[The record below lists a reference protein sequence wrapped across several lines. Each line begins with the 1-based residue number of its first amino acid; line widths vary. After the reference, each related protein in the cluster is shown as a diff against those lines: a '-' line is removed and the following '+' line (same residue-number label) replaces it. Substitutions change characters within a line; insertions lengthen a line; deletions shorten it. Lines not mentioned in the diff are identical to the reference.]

1 MSARRHVLASAALAA
16 VLCGAVV
23 LAQPSDATTIRITS
37 PLGRTGVPGVIRV
50 VAQVQTPID
59 GGVLPVRFFVDNAS
73 IGVDQDGPPYAVE
86 WTDENPYE
94 AREIRVDAEPAPG
107 VVVSDRVTLPPLEIL
122 EETSVSSVLVEATVQ
137 DKEGRYISWLE
148 KGDFSIAEDGVAQ
161 GIDLVQL
168 QDIPTTFTLLIDS
181 SQSLNRRMEMVKAA
195 ARRLATE
202 LRKGDRVIVA
212 PFRTTVEST
221 TGPTDDGPTIAEA
234 ISAIRSRGGTAI
246 LDALS
251 TLPAMFSAV
260 EGRHVVILLT
270 DGYDE
275 NSITTYDE
283 AIRALQKLQAT
294 VYVVGIGGVAGISL
308 KGETLLRRIAGQMGG
323 RAFFPNREDQ
333 LPNVHATVAADAFRR
348 YLLSYTPKNQEADGT
363 FRAISLSVINPEYR
377 IRTREG
383 YFAPKPPPVKP
394 TIEFGALDA
403 ARGTPELSADDLI
416 VVEDGVPQKVESFQ
430 EALSPMAIALVM
442 DTSGSMR
449 RAIDTAKQAARSF
462 VTALRPTDPLALVR
476 FSDKVVFEHEL
487 SDRRQTTLDAIE
499 RLDANGGTALFDALY
514 DSMAFL
520 KKRQG
525 RRAIVLLSDGRDENN
540 PGTAPGSVHTVAD
553 ALAMVRDSDT
563 TVYAI
568 GLGSNVDRPALEQL
582 AAQSGG
588 TATFPADASQL
599 DAEFR
604 RVLDELRRRY
614 VVGYTST
621 NSKRDGGWRQVV
633 VGVRQPGIT
642 IRSGGGYFAPIAA
655 KPPQGDR

>member
-1 MSARRHVLASAALAA
+1 MPARRHVLASAVLAA
-16 VLCGAVV
+16 AMCGAAV
-23 LAQPSDATTIRITS
+23 LAQPPDGTTVRITS

-50 VAQVQTPID
+50 VAQVQTPIE
-59 GGVLPVRFFVDNAS
+59 GGVLPVRFFVDDAS
-73 IGVDQDGPPYAVE
+73 IGADEDGPPYAVE

-94 AREIRVDAEPAPG
+94 ARTIRVDVESPPG
-107 VVVSDRVTLPPLEIL
+107 VVVSDTVTLPALEIL

-137 DKEGRYISWLE
+137 DKEGRYVSWLV
-148 KGDFSIAEDGVAQ
+148 KDDFAIAEDGVAQ
-161 GIDLVQL
+161 TLDLVQL

-181 SQSLNRRMEMVKAA
+181 SQSLNRRMPMVKAA

-212 PFRTTVEST
+212 PFRTRVEST
-221 TGPTDDGPTIAEA
+221 TGPTDDGQTIADA
-234 ISAIRSRGGTAI
+234 IDAIQSRGGTAI
-246 LDALS
+246 LDALT
-251 TLPAMFSAV
+251 TLPTMFSAV

-283 AIRALQKLQAT
+283 SVRALQKLQAT

-308 KGETLLRRIAGQMGG
+308 KGETLLRRIATQMGG

-363 FRAISLSVINPEYR
+363 FRAIALSVINPEYR

-403 ARGTPELSADDLI
+403 ARGMPELTAEDLV
-416 VVEDGVPQKVESFQ
+416 VVEDGVLQKVESFQ
-430 EALSPMAIALVM
+430 EAIAPMAIALVM

-449 RAIDTAKQAARSF
+449 RAMDTAKQAARSF

-487 SDRRQTTLDAIE
+487 SDRRQTTLDAID

-520 KKRQG
+520 KQRQA

-568 GLGSNVDRPALEQL
+568 GLGSNVDRAALEQL
-582 AAQSGG
+582 AARSGG
-588 TATFPADASQL
+588 TATFPADASEL

-642 IRSGGGYFAPIAA
+642 IRSAGGYYAPIAA
-655 KPPQGDR
+655 RPPQGDR

>member
-1 MSARRHVLASAALAA
+1 MPARRHVLASAALAA
-16 VLCGAVV
+16 ALGGAAV
-23 LAQPSDATTIRITS
+23 LAQPPDGTTVRITS

-59 GGVLPVRFFVDNAS
+59 GGILPVRFFVDNAP
-73 IGVDQDGPPYAVE
+73 IGADDDGPPYAVE

-94 AREIRVDAEPAPG
+94 AREIRVDVEPAPG
-107 VVVSDRVTLPPLEIL
+107 LVVSDTVTLPPLEIL

-137 DKEGRYISWLE
+137 DKDGRYISWLL
-148 KGDFSIAEDGVAQ
+148 KDDFSIAEDGVAQ
-161 GIDLVQL
+161 ALDLVQL

-212 PFRTTVEST
+212 PFRTSVEST

-234 ISAIRSRGGTAI
+234 IAAIRSRGGTAI
-246 LDALS
+246 LDALT
-251 TLPAMFSAV
+251 TLPEMFSAV
-260 EGRHVVILLT
+260 EGRHVVILLS

-275 NSITTYDE
+275 NSTTSYDD
-283 AIRALQKLQAT
+283 AIRALQRLQAT

-308 KGETLLRRIAGQMGG
+308 KGETLLRRIATQMGG

-348 YLLSYTPKNQEADGT
+348 YLLSYTPQNQEADGT
-363 FRAISLSVINPEYR
+363 FRAIKLSVNNPEFR

-383 YFAPKPPPVKP
+383 YFAPKPPPVRP

-403 ARGTPELSADDLI
+403 ARGTPELSADDLV
-416 VVEDGVPQKVESFQ
+416 VVEDGVLQKVESFQ
-430 EALSPMAIALVM
+430 EAVAPMAIALVM

-449 RAIDTAKQAARSF
+449 RAMDTAKQAARSF

-476 FSDKVVFEHEL
+476 FSDRVIFEHEL
-487 SDRRQTTLDAIE
+487 SDRRQTTLDAID

-514 DSMAFL
+514 DSMAYL
-520 KKRQG
+520 KKREG

-553 ALAMVRDSDT
+553 ALNSVRDSDT

-568 GLGSNVDRPALEQL
+568 GLGSNVDRAALEQL
-582 AAQSGG
+582 AARSGG
-588 TATFPADASQL
+588 TATFPADASEL
-599 DAEFR
+599 EAEFK

-655 KPPQGDR
+655 RPPQGD